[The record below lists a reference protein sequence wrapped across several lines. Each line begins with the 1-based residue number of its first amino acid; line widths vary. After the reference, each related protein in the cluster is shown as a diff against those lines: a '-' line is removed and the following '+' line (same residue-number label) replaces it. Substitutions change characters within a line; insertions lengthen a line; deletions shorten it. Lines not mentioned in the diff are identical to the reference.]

1 MDVQVAQYCQEIGDF
16 RGAIEFLLMAQRS
29 DEAFNLAKAQNQV
42 HGQPFLMYIG
52 LKRGGVRFTCV
63 EKRRG

>member
-1 MDVQVAQYCQEIGDF
+1 MHLFCEMDRQVAQYCQEIGDF

-42 HGQPFLMYIG
+42 RPLP
-52 LKRGGVRFTCV
+52 RV
-63 EKRRG
+63 

>member
-1 MDVQVAQYCQEIGDF
+1 MGVQVAQYCQEIGDF

-42 HGQPFLMYIG
+42 HGKPFLMYLG
-52 LKRGGVRFTCV
+52 LKRGGVRLPCV
-63 EKRRG
+63 